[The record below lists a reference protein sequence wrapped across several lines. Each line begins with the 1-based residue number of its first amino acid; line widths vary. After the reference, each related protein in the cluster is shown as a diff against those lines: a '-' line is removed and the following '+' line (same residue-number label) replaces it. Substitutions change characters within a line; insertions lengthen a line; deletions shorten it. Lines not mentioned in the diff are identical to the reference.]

1 MLTLNIDQIETVPE
15 PEVAKKAALAFAQSI
30 EAALVSLP
38 HDKRTMEISYAQ
50 RRMLIGGKLH
60 PSISI
65 AVTEERAQYSANSLV
80 EMAGEKTVPLPPTTG
95 LWKHI

>member
-1 MLTLNIDQIETVPE
+1 MVQLNIDQIETVPE
-15 PEVAKKAALAFAQSI
+15 PEGIKEAVLAFAQSM

-38 HDKRTMEISYAQ
+38 HDKRTIEVSYAQ

-65 AVTEERAQYSANSLV
+65 AVTEERTQYSADPLI
-80 EMAGEKTVPLPPTTG
+80 EIAGEKTMPLPPESG
-95 LWKHI
+95 L

>member
-1 MLTLNIDQIETVPE
+1 VIQLNIDQIETVPE
-15 PEVAKKAALAFAQSI
+15 PEGVADFAMLLAKSM

-38 HDKRTMEISYAQ
+38 HDNRTIEINYAQ
-50 RRMLIGGKLH
+50 QRILIGGKLQ

-65 AVTEERAQYSANSLV
+65 AVTEERAQYSADSLV
-80 EMAGEKTVPLPPTTG
+80 EMAGEKAVPLPPTIW